1 MFLKLLHLIM
11 HSINVQWPSGE
22 IVIKSKGHSSQ
33 TKVRMSATGFI
44 ASCGHLP
51 LPKLTH
57 WTNTGGEAPNFRN
70 RKMSSVCLFLQ
81 IIGSTFT
88 LLCWQL
94 ADVYA
99 MVKKTDYQICQ
110 QKLQTLFICLN
121 WRRRISD
128 YLRICIVETR
138 CFLNKSLCGDIGKW
152 CG

>member
-57 WTNTGGEAPNFRN
+57 
-70 RKMSSVCLFLQ
+70 
-81 IIGSTFT
+81 
-88 LLCWQL
+88 
-94 ADVYA
+94 
-99 MVKKTDYQICQ
+99 
-110 QKLQTLFICLN
+110 
-121 WRRRISD
+121 
-128 YLRICIVETR
+128 
-138 CFLNKSLCGDIGKW
+138 
-152 CG
+152 